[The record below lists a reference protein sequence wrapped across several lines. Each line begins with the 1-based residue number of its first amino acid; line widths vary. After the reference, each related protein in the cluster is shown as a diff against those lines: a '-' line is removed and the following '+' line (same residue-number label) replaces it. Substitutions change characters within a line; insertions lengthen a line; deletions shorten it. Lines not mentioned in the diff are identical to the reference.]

1 MSVCCIG
8 PLKTSFPPASA
19 AMQGPLRLPPRPIWG
34 ARLKAPLPAAPSRP
48 RAASDDNH
56 VQGTRTHALHYAHF
70 AQQLAIPTCCTQST
84 QSMMSRYAK
93 HLSGTG
99 SGPLQQRRA
108 RSPCSHPTQFAH
120 HMAESL
126 LRFPCSPSRLKQC
139 KVASDAIA
147 AIVGLEALNLVHVS
161 AGARGVLRLKRD
173 RNAHS

>member
-1 MSVCCIG
+1 
-8 PLKTSFPPASA
+8 
-19 AMQGPLRLPPRPIWG
+19 
-34 ARLKAPLPAAPSRP
+34 
-48 RAASDDNH
+48 
-56 VQGTRTHALHYAHF
+56 
-70 AQQLAIPTCCTQST
+70 
-84 QSMMSRYAK
+84 MMSRYAK
-93 HLSGTG
+93 HLAGTG

-161 AGARGVLRLKRD
+161 AGARGVLRLKRESAAGPAIEGVAFNGLASERGRTQKHD
-173 RNAHS
+173 F